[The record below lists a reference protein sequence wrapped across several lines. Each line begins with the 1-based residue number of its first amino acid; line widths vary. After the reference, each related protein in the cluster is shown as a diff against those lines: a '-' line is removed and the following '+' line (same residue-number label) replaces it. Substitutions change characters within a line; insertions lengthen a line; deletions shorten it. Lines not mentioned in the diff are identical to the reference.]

1 MQKELFPVEE
11 SYRTDFEGETREC
24 RTCSIVKGL
33 DMFAPA
39 SYGYNKEG
47 KSNLRRGAICYAC
60 FAKSKMLRKKH
71 TLDYPNPK
79 NTDYICPICCKNQ
92 EELTTHGRYK
102 SDDGDDRGHPWHLDH
117 CHTTGNY
124 RGWLCGT
131 CNQALGKFN
140 DSTECLQSAIEY
152 LERSINDN

>member
-1 MQKELFPVEE
+1 MQKELFPVVE

-24 RTCSIVKGL
+24 RTCSVVKGL

-39 SYGYNKEG
+39 TYGYNKEG
-47 KSNLRRGAICYAC
+47 KSNPRTGAICYAC
-60 FAKSKMLRKKH
+60 FAKSKMLRKKY
-71 TLDYPNPK
+71 TLIYPNPK

-92 EELTTHGRYK
+92 EELTSHGRYK
-102 SDDGDDRGHPWHLDH
+102 TDDGADVGHLWHLDH

-124 RGWLCGT
+124 RGWLCGG
-131 CNQALGKFN
+131 CNQGLGKFYDN
-140 DSTECLQSAIEY
+140 VDTLQRAIEY

>member
-1 MQKELFPVEE
+1 
-11 SYRTDFEGETREC
+11 
-24 RTCSIVKGL
+24 
-33 DMFAPA
+33 
-39 SYGYNKEG
+39 
-47 KSNLRRGAICYAC
+47 
-60 FAKSKMLRKKH
+60 MLRIKH
-71 TLDYPNPK
+71 TLTYPNPRD
-79 NTDYICPICCKNQ
+79 TDYRCPICCKNQ

-102 SDDGDDRGHPWHLDH
+102 SDDGADRGHPWHLDH